1 MPSHINQCLLEGHLV
16 TAAVKQEDGSAVVC
30 LQNHEEWTD
39 DNHQPQ
45 SRENML
51 GLRAIGRM
59 AAKLMSFPGG
69 SHLLILAKAE
79 TAQLPPGPRGGIQTK
94 TKFRVV
100 NISRPS

>member
-59 AAKLMSFPGG
+59 AAKLMTFPGG

-79 TAQLPPGPRGGIQTK
+79 TTTTTGPRGGSQTK

>member
-16 TAAVKQEDGSAVVC
+16 TAPAKQEDGSVLAT

-45 SRENML
+45 SRDNML

-59 AAKLMSFPGG
+59 ASKLLTFPGG
-69 SHLLILAKAE
+69 THLLVLAKAE
-79 TAQLPPGPRGGIQTK
+79 TAQMPPGPRGGTQTK

-100 NISRPS
+100 NLSRPS